1 MVELI
6 KEFPLSDI
14 GGQMMEEKIRK
25 VAYTKQEVNIMI
37 DRAVKVAVEEA
48 RRIDAESMRKHN
60 RDATVISMILGFTA
74 LALFVDGLLR
84 LLGIIPP
91 FMQIDIDV
99 LDKIVERV
107 ENDVI
112 DKVRQV
118 PIQKILQ
125 SGFRWMVLIFVV
137 CWVITLVYAVRL
149 MYSLYSTT
157 DYGVIE
163 GKKVIRKIPHPE
175 MMEVKPGD
183 ELMVVKFGDEE
194 PKDELHEELKNRIE
208 ELEDDDEDDDGEGD
222 VVISRR

>member
-6 KEFPLSDI
+6 KNFPVSDV

-37 DRAVKVAVEEA
+37 DHAVKVAVEEA

-60 RDATVISMILGFTA
+60 RDATVISMILGLTA

-99 LDKIVERV
+99 LDKIVDRV
-107 ENDVI
+107 ESDVI
-112 DKVRQV
+112 DRVRQV

-125 SGFRWMVLIFVV
+125 SGFR
-137 CWVITLVYAVRL
+137 
-149 MYSLYSTT
+149 
-157 DYGVIE
+157 
-163 GKKVIRKIPHPE
+163 
-175 MMEVKPGD
+175 
-183 ELMVVKFGDEE
+183 
-194 PKDELHEELKNRIE
+194 
-208 ELEDDDEDDDGEGD
+208 
-222 VVISRR
+222 